1 MHPSSW
7 SRFINSSYTLPPVKL
22 SNCRHGVL
30 FEKYWLSIASKFG
43 RHNMIPESF
52 HNVFVSLFKY
62 CSYTIILTLQG
73 SRQRWGQS
81 GYENFASVSLSKIS
95 KILLAPPLQWSWLGF
110 CTPCINNRCGWSNHA
125 NIFYQIS
132 SLTHVSFFSS
142 FPCEK
147 CKKRIR
153 YLKFYDQTNAQCLS

>member
-52 HNVFVSLFKY
+52 HNFFVSLFKY

-81 GYENFASVSLSKIS
+81 GL
-95 KILLAPPLQWSWLGF
+95 
-110 CTPCINNRCGWSNHA
+110 
-125 NIFYQIS
+125 
-132 SLTHVSFFSS
+132 
-142 FPCEK
+142 
-147 CKKRIR
+147 R
-153 YLKFYDQTNAQCLS
+153 YLRYYWPLHFNDLGGGSVLPASITVVVGKIMLTYFIKSLLSRMCLSSQVFLARSVRSGYGILNFMIKLMLNV